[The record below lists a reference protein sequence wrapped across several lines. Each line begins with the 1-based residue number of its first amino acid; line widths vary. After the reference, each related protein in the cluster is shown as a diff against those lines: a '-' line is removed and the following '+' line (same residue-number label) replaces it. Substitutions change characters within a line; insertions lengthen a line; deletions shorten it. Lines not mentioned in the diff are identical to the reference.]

1 MTDARTRLFPFA
13 LLIALAALFVLAL
26 TGCSANEDQAVRS
39 ALDENLTINDDDLAD
54 IQDTLNQETV
64 LDAYHVKLGDYVGTL
79 LKGYTY
85 NIDSIQV
92 TDDTATASVT
102 VTAGDFSKAVDAFAT
117 SMNDN
122 AKELKKL
129 QKEKETKQ
137 LKETVGGYLTDALS
151 NAGSSATSS
160 TITVRL
166 QKSGDD
172 WTLADESAF
181 KSDMDQAMFGK
192 TVQELKDALQ
202 QQ

>member
-1 MTDARTRLFPFA
+1 MTHARTRLFPFA
-13 LLIALAALFVLAL
+13 LLLAITALFAGLAL
-26 TGCSANEDQAVRS
+26 TGCGANEDQAVRS
-39 ALDENLTINDDDLAD
+39 VLEDSLTIDDNDLAGISD
-54 IQDTLNQETV
+54 SLNSEGV

-92 TDDTATASVT
+92 TDDAATASVT
-102 VTAGDFSKAVDAFAT
+102 ITAGDFSSAIDAFAT

-129 QKEKETKQ
+129 QKAKETKQ
-137 LKETVGGYLTDALS
+137 LQETVGGYLTDALN
-151 NAGSSATSS
+151 NAGSSTTSS

-166 QKSGDD
+166 RKSGDD
-172 WTLADESAF
+172 WVLADADGF

-202 QQ
+202 